1 MAKGD
6 ETTNMEDFKRIHS
19 ELYDLLRFTG
29 LWPVHEPAIYGRL
42 MAKRIVYLVIA
53 LLSLLMQYK
62 SLLTVEL
69 NVDTLL
75 TTLSFSGPMVLFVV
89 RNVSFLLA
97 SKTISRLFVVLQND
111 YVKAKGTVEMDLFEE
126 YLKKGRTLFTYYLR
140 LVHFTAFTFSLALL
154 LITVQPKHH
163 VAYLRYFGFYFKEAG
178 MATTVVY
185 NISKIINDV
194 ADSNIPRPID
204 IGPAVKSHLNAIGIV
219 QIIRQDLG
227 LSYLLTILAAIVSF
241 ALNLCRVF
249 LALAESKKFDEA
261 VVPALVIVAHVILL
275 FLGNYCGQ
283 IVANTSSEIFNAAYN
298 TRWYNIPSYARDS
311 IIIIMM
317 RSHKE
322 VVIELLSLYTAGY
335 EGYSM
340 IIRSSLSYFTV
351 LYSIH

>member
-178 MATTVVY
+178 MATTVVCVQVLFVYTYGIYCILSSELAISALCHHICGLLKVTSY

-283 IVANTSSEIFNAAYN
+283 IVANTSSEIFNAA
-298 TRWYNIPSYARDS
+298 
-311 IIIIMM
+311 
-317 RSHKE
+317 
-322 VVIELLSLYTAGY
+322 
-335 EGYSM
+335 
-340 IIRSSLSYFTV
+340 
-351 LYSIH
+351 